1 FDNAPLHALADGVD
15 GANGVYAYGAN
26 GTFPVNS
33 FNSANY
39 WVDVVFAASTGPD
52 TTPPTV
58 AAVTPANGA
67 TGVNATVN
75 AAATFNEAMDAST
88 ITTGTFELRDPSAAV
103 VPATVTYDAA
113 SRTATLD
120 PTAANLPYLTT
131 FTAKVRGGAGTGEG
145 AAVVKDVAGNAM

>member
-1 FDNAPLHALADGVD
+1 FAAPVAITANTTYVASYFAPAGHYADNSPYFASGGFDNAPLHALADGVD

-103 VPATVTYDAA
+103 V
-113 SRTATLD
+113 
-120 PTAANLPYLTT
+120 
-131 FTAKVRGGAGTGEG
+131 
-145 AAVVKDVAGNAM
+145 